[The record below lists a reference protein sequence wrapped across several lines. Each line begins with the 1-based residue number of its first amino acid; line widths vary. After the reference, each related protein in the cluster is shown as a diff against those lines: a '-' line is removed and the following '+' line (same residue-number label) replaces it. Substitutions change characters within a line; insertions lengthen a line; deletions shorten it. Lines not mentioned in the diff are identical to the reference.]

1 MKMITMKADGLVS
14 FTIAADQK
22 SNVLKAVAV
31 KKNFARSLNF
41 KNPTQL
47 ALKLA
52 QNEPIHE
59 FYYLKSTL

>member
-31 KKNFARSLNF
+31 KKKFR
-41 KNPTQL
+41 Q
-47 ALKLA
+47 
-52 QNEPIHE
+52 IVE
-59 FYYLKSTL
+59 F